1 MCADYINDVLYF
13 GQICSVIESH
23 LLVKLNTTVTTD
35 KVSKLNCNNI
45 CNYSMNRIVTSERV

>member
-1 MCADYINDVLYF
+1 MYAKYIDDVLYF

-35 KVSKLNCNNI
+35 KVSKLSYNNFI
-45 CNYSMNRIVTSERV
+45 SIL